1 MGGGR
6 AGYSTEPDGR
16 LAVAVRAEPTL
27 DSRSGRDPPPM
38 VSVLIVGTI
47 L

>member
-6 AGYSTEPDGR
+6 AGYTTEPDGR
-16 LAVAVRAEPTL
+16 LAVAVRAKPTL
-27 DSRSGRDPPPM
+27 DSRLETEPPPM
-38 VSVLIVGTI
+38 VSMPIVRTI